1 MAELKK
7 PMAGGATQK
16 GGANIKKDL
25 PIYENILK
33 IVNEEELLKDFI
45 SDTYTLLTNLWD
57 PEKNTELK
65 NYLNNN
71 PNDEI
76 QQYFIKDNDN
86 YYFSDV
92 KFTQIMIGQLNS
104 DVYPNTITEKNLT
117 RYYSTKFKK

>member
-1 MAELKK
+1 
-7 PMAGGATQK
+7 MAGGATQK
-16 GGANIKKDL
+16 GGADINNDI

-33 IVNEEELLKDFI
+33 IVNEEALLKDFI

-92 KFTQIMIGQLNS
+92 IFTQIMLGQLNS
-104 DVYPNTITEKNLT
+104 DVYPNIITKNNLT
-117 RYYSTKFKK
+117 RYYNKKFKKEV